1 MRTRTALFA
10 YQPRD
15 VYMATEP
22 LLSEPREGV
31 VRFQVGSVNGGTT
44 SAWGGEAL
52 VEARLTPHLTLSY
65 SHQDLSGTL
74 DDQVTE
80 KGTPH
85 DKSSGKVRYRRAGWV
100 ADAVLHRAGTVS
112 WNTNRLTDLIP
123 AYKSVE
129 AYTLLDVSLRY
140 RFQQRLRGLEVQ
152 LVAANALGN
161 QHHEVLPALNI
172 LAAGQSGEE
181 IAHATPHCSC
191 IVSDGAPKLVSCSR
205 SRRPGAVGGSPA
217 SRNV

>member
-1 MRTRTALFA
+1 MPA
-10 YQPRD
+10 PC
-15 VYMATEP
+15 
-22 LLSEPREGV
+22 
-31 VRFQVGSVNGGTT
+31 
-44 SAWGGEAL
+44 
-52 VEARLTPHLTLSY
+52 
-65 SHQDLSGTL
+65 
-74 DDQVTE
+74 
-80 KGTPH
+80 
-85 DKSSGKVRYRRAGWV
+85 RR
-100 ADAVLHRAGTVS
+100 
-112 WNTNRLTDLIP
+112 NTNRLTDLIP

-129 AYTLLDVSLRY
+129 AYTLLDMSLRY